1 MTEATRRTAVPDE
14 TVTIKAE
21 ELAAANRDL
30 ALRVVEL
37 LGSEEQFEL
46 YADDIVME
54 FPYGPSLGMPDR
66 FETKPNVVAYVG
78 RILEGLAGVLIREV
92 SLSSVAGDPTTVFV
106 EYDADCPTPGGN
118 TYRQIYINKMQFRDG
133 KLLHMRELW
142 DPKKMIDAG
151 NGVFDEQGGN

>member
-1 MTEATRRTAVPDE
+1 VPDE
-14 TVTIKAE
+14 TATIGAE
-21 ELAAANRDL
+21 ELAAGNRNL

-37 LGSEEQFEL
+37 LGSDEQFEL

-78 RILEGLAGVLIREV
+78 RILEGLAGVVIREM

-106 EYDADCPTPGGN
+106 EYEADCPTPGGN

-151 NGVFDEQGGN
+151 NGVFDEAGGN

>member
-1 MTEATRRTAVPDE
+1 MAVGTDTADTQAQAAGNRVLAEQVLDRLGTEA
-14 TVTIKAE
+14 
-21 ELAAANRDL
+21 
-30 ALRVVEL
+30 
-37 LGSEEQFEL
+37 QFDL

-66 FETKPNVVAYVG
+66 FETKPTVVAYVR
-78 RILEGLAGVLIREV
+78 RILKGLSGVVIREM

-106 EYDADCPTPGGN
+106 EYEADCPTPGGN
-118 TYRQIYINKMQFRDG
+118 TYRQTYINKMQFRDG

>member
-1 MTEATRRTAVPDE
+1 VAEE
-14 TVTIKAE
+14 TVTIGAGA
-21 ELAAANRDL
+21 LATTNRDL
-30 ALRVVEL
+30 ARRVVEL

-66 FETKPNVVAYVG
+66 FETKTNVVAYVS
-78 RILEGLAGVLIREV
+78 RVLDGLAGVVIREMT
-92 SLSSVAGDPTTVFV
+92 LSSVAGDPTTVFV
-106 EYDADCPTPGGN
+106 EYEADCPTPGGN
-118 TYRQIYINKMQFRDG
+118 TYRQIYVNKMQFRDG

-151 NGVFDEQGGN
+151 NGVFDEPMGN

>member
-1 MTEATRRTAVPDE
+1 MADE
-14 TVTIKAE
+14 TATIEAE
-21 ELAAANRDL
+21 ALAAANRDL
-30 ALRVVEL
+30 ARRVVEL

-78 RILEGLAGVLIREV
+78 RILEGLAGVIIREMSV
-92 SLSSVAGDPTTVFV
+92 SAVAGDPTTVFV
-106 EYDADCPTPGGN
+106 EYEADCPTPGGN
-118 TYRQIYINKMQFRDG
+118 TYRQIYINKMTFRDG

-151 NGVFDEQGGN
+151 NGVFDAPGDS

>member
-1 MTEATRRTAVPDE
+1 MTEATGRTAVPDE
-14 TVTIKAE
+14 TVTIEAE

-30 ALRVVEL
+30 ALKVVEL

-78 RILEGLAGVLIREV
+78 RILDGLAGVVIREV

-151 NGVFDEQGGN
+151 NGVFDAQGSN

>member
-1 MTEATRRTAVPDE
+1 VADQ
-14 TVTIKAE
+14 TVTIEADAE
-21 ELAAANRDL
+21 ALAATNRGL
-30 ALRVVEL
+30 ARRVVEL

-66 FETKPNVVAYVG
+66 FETKPNVVAYVQ
-78 RILEGLAGVLIREV
+78 RILEGLSGVVIREL

-106 EYDADCPTPGGN
+106 EYEA
-118 TYRQIYINKMQFRDG
+118 DG

>member
-1 MTEATRRTAVPDE
+1 MPDE
-14 TVTIKAE
+14 TATIGAE
-21 ELAAANRDL
+21 ELAAGNRNL

-37 LGSEEQFEL
+37 LGSDEQFEL

-78 RILEGLAGVLIREV
+78 RILEGLAGVVIREM

-106 EYDADCPTPGGN
+106 EYEADCPTPGGN

-151 NGVFDEQGGN
+151 NGVFNAQGGN

>member
-1 MTEATRRTAVPDE
+1 MSDE
-14 TVTIKAE
+14 TVTIEAE
-21 ELAAANRDL
+21 ALAATNRDL
-30 ALRVVEL
+30 ARQVVEL
-37 LGSEEQFEL
+37 LGSEEQFDL

-54 FPYGPSLGMPDR
+54 FPYGPSLGMPER
-66 FETKPNVVAYVG
+66 FETKPNVVAYVQQ
-78 RILEGLAGVLIREV
+78 ILEGLAGVVIREM

-106 EYDADCPTPGGN
+106 EYEADCPTPGGN

-151 NGVFDEQGGN
+151 NGVFDEAGGN

>member
-1 MTEATRRTAVPDE
+1 MSDE
-14 TVTIKAE
+14 TVTIEAE
-21 ELAAANRDL
+21 TLATTNRDL
-30 ALRVVEL
+30 AKRVVEL
-37 LGSEEQFEL
+37 LGTEAQFEL

-66 FETKPNVVAYVG
+66 FETKPNVVAYVQH
-78 RILEGLAGVLIREV
+78 ILEGLSGVVIREM

-106 EYDADCPTPGGN
+106 EYEADCPTPGGYY
-118 TYRQIYINKMQFRDG
+118 YRQIYVNKMQFRDG

-151 NGVFDEQGGN
+151 NGVFDTQGGN

>member
-1 MTEATRRTAVPDE
+1 MPDE
-14 TVTIKAE
+14 TATIGAE
-21 ELAAANRDL
+21 ELAAANRNL

-37 LGSEEQFEL
+37 LGSDEQFEL

-78 RILEGLAGVLIREV
+78 RILEGLAGVVIREM

-106 EYDADCPTPGGN
+106 EYEADCPTPGGN

-151 NGVFDEQGGN
+151 NGVFDEAGGN

>member
-1 MTEATRRTAVPDE
+1 MPDE
-14 TVTIKAE
+14 TVTIEAE

-30 ALRVVEL
+30 ALKVVEL

-78 RILEGLAGVLIREV
+78 RILDGLAGVVIREV

-151 NGVFDEQGGN
+151 NGVFDAQGSN